1 MIKVITKKTLVRSLM
16 LSTIL
21 LLMACTVGSIKTT
34 EIENKYMNSQGWNK
48 LSVAVHRG
56 DLAKVRSLVFTEDIN
71 HEGAYGDTPLSLA
84 IEKKNLLMIRLLLKN
99 GADARQLS
107 PDFLNRYDRS
117 GTIQLL
123 IAKYQDRADFQ
134 RKPPAIVQE
143 VITSDEV
150 NLIPSVQNGSKAA
163 LVIGNSRYNFSP
175 LRNPENDA
183 QDMARVLKLAGFDVM
198 TVLNASREQI
208 DQSVTQFSQKLG
220 GGVALFY
227 YAGHAVQVEGHNYIV
242 PVGENIDSQEKVK
255 YRGVDIDQVL
265 AEMGAA
271 QSELNI
277 VILDACR
284 NNPLPKISR
293 SVSRGLA
300 RVKGPSS
307 TLIAFATSPG
317 KTAADGE
324 GRNGL
329 YTKYLLYYM
338 KIPALPIEGVLK
350 GVSRSV
356 KKSTNNK
363 QQPWVETSFDGEFS
377 FFAKK

>member
-1 MIKVITKKTLVRSLM
+1 M
-16 LSTIL
+16 LSATL
-21 LLMACTVGSIKTT
+21 LLIACTGELTKTT

-56 DLAKVRSLVFTEDIN
+56 DLAKVRSLIFTEDIN
-71 HEGAYGDTPLSLA
+71 YEGAYGDTPLSLA
-84 IEKKNLLMIRLLLKN
+84 IEKNNLLMIKLLLKN

-107 PDFLNRYDRS
+107 PNFLKRYDRS
-117 GTIQLL
+117 GTIQQL

-150 NLIPSVQNGSKAA
+150 NLIPSIQNGSKAA

-183 QDMARVLKLAGFDVM
+183 QDMSRVLRLAGFDVM

-208 DQSVTQFSQKLG
+208 DQAVSQFSQKLG
-220 GGVALFY
+220 RGIALFY
-227 YAGHAVQVEGHNYIV
+227 YAGHAVQVDGHNYIV
-242 PVGENIDSQEKVK
+242 PVGEDIDSQAKVK

-284 NNPLPKISR
+284 NNPLPKVSR
-293 SVSRGLA
+293 SASRGLA
-300 RVKGPSS
+300 RVKSPSS

-338 KIPALPIEGVLK
+338 KIPALPIESVLK

-356 KKSTNNK
+356 KKATNNE